1 MRFAHLKVTHRF
13 ERMRLRGSHRRPRRV
28 PPRGY
33 RAEPQDTR
41 KPAFLIWVKC
51 FSPSTISPFLRVS
64 SYRDRSAQLTGG
76 ACSFLIP
83 RELRVRSTAVI
94 GVFFAVDRRNM
105 RRIFIEIRSP
115 DPNLFAVRI
124 DPLPQVF
131 T

>member
-1 MRFAHLKVTHRF
+1 V
-13 ERMRLRGSHRRPRRV
+13 PRAAQCRNE
-28 PPRGY
+28 G
-33 RAEPQDTR
+33 R
-41 KPAFLIWVKC
+41 KASALASC
-51 FSPSTISPFLRVS
+51 
-64 SYRDRSAQLTGG
+64 RDRRAQLTGG

-83 RELRVRSTAVI
+83 REVRSTAVI